1 MPLRNQP
8 TLLVTDRG
16 LADPPITVR
25 AREIL
30 AAADSDAILPKIRT
44 RTRSTLPPGWRRIGP
59 AVAVVIAFG
68 GGSGLDLGKMVAFM
82 AGERPVW
89 DFEDISD
96 WWTAPMPCIAPI
108 IAVPT
113 TAGTGSEVG
122 RASVITNSETHVKKI
137 IFHPKVLPSVV
148 IADPEL
154 TVGMPDFITAGTG
167 LDALAHCVEAFS
179 NPHYHPMS
187 QGIALEGMRLVTTY
201 LLRAYATRT
210 INEARAQMMS
220 AAAMGATA
228 AQKGLGAI
236 HAMSH
241 PVGAIF
247 NTHHGTTNAV
257 CMPAVLAL
265 NAPEIRQRFDL
276 AAPYLGIK
284 GGFDGFCA
292 FVQDFN
298 DSFAIPRTLG
308 EMGVTA
314 DRMDDL
320 VAMAL
325 EDPSC
330 GGNPVT
336 LADEI
341 CAPCSPPASRTTLT
355 GPEWLVLL
363 RCRLRHLPEVRSSF
377 IGELGSLLSRKTLID
392 GTILS
397 ASSMLPAR
405 TEMIFAC
412 RCRCQRQAIRSS
424 GRISSS
430 HCRCRRCA

>member
-1 MPLRNQP
+1 MTLTGTWSYP
-8 TLLVTDRG
+8 TAIRFGAGRVAELGEACAAAGISRPLLVTDRG
-16 LADPPITVR
+16 LAGLPITVR
-25 AREIL
+25 AREIMAAAGLGDAIFAEVDPNPNEINL
-30 AAADSDAILPKIRT
+30 AAGVEAYRAGDHD
-44 RTRSTLPPGWRRIGP
+44 G
-59 AVAVVIAFG
+59 VIAFG

-82 AGERPVW
+82 AGQTRPVW
-89 DFEDISD
+89 DFEDIGD
-96 WWTAPMPCIAPI
+96 WWTRADADAIAPI

-167 LDALAHCVEAFS
+167 LDAFAHCVEAFS
-179 NPHYHPMS
+179 SPHYHPMS

-201 LLRAYATRT
+201 LPRAYATPDDL
-210 INEARAQMMS
+210 EARAQMMS

-228 AQKGLGAI
+228 FQKGLGAI

-276 AAPYLGIK
+276 AASYLGIK

-336 LADEI
+336 LTDEN
-341 CAPCSPPASRTTLT
+341 
-355 GPEWLVLL
+355 L
-363 RCRLRHLPEVRSSF
+363 RALF
-377 IGELGSLLSRKTLID
+377 T
-392 GTILS
+392 
-397 ASSMLPAR
+397 
-405 TEMIFAC
+405 AC
-412 RCRCQRQAIRSS
+412 L
-424 GRISSS
+424 
-430 HCRCRRCA
+430 

>member
-1 MPLRNQP
+1 MNLTGNWSYP
-8 TLLVTDRG
+8 TAIRFGAGRISELAEACAQVGISRPLLVTDRG
-16 LADPPITVR
+16 LAGLPITAR
-25 AREIL
+25 ALDYVAAAGLYHALFAEVDPNPNDVNL
-30 AAADSDAILPKIRT
+30 AAGIAAYQAGGHD
-44 RTRSTLPPGWRRIGP
+44 G
-59 AVAVVIAFG
+59 VIAFG

-82 AGERPVW
+82 AGQTRPVW
-89 DFEDISD
+89 DFEDIGD
-96 WWTAPMPCIAPI
+96 WWTRADADAIAPI

-122 RASVITNSETHVKKI
+122 RASVITNSRTHVKKI

-167 LDALAHCVEAFS
+167 LDAFAHCVEAFS
-179 NPHYHPMS
+179 SPHYHPMS
-187 QGIALEGMRLVTTY
+187 QGIALEGMRLVIDN
-201 LLRAYATRT
+201 LPRAYETPDD
-210 INEARAQMMS
+210 IEARAHMMS

-228 AQKGLGAI
+228 FQKGLGAI

-241 PVGAIF
+241 PVGAVF

-265 NAPEIRQRFDL
+265 NAPVIRGRFDR
-276 AAPYLGIK
+276 AAPYLGIE

-292 FVQDFN
+292 FVQAFN
-298 DSFAIPRTLG
+298 DSFRIPRRLG

-330 GGNPVT
+330 GGNPVPLTAET
-336 LADEI
+336 LRGLFE
-341 CAPCSPPASRTTLT
+341 
-355 GPEWLVLL
+355 
-363 RCRLRHLPEVRSSF
+363 
-377 IGELGSLLSRKTLID
+377 
-392 GTILS
+392 
-397 ASSMLPAR
+397 
-405 TEMIFAC
+405 AC
-412 RCRCQRQAIRSS
+412 I
-424 GRISSS
+424 
-430 HCRCRRCA
+430 

>member
-1 MPLRNQP
+1 MTLTGTWSYP
-8 TLLVTDRG
+8 TAIRFGAGRIAELGEACAAAGISRPLLVTDRG
-16 LADPPITVR
+16 LATLPITVR
-25 AREIL
+25 AREIMAAAGLGDAIFAEVDPNPNEINL
-30 AAADSDAILPKIRT
+30 AA
-44 RTRSTLPPGWRRIGP
+44 G
-59 AVAVVIAFG
+59 VAAYRAGGHDGVIAFG

-82 AGERPVW
+82 AGQTRPVW
-89 DFEDISD
+89 DFEDIGD
-96 WWTAPMPCIAPI
+96 WWTRADADAVAPI

-154 TVGMPDFITAGTG
+154 TVGMPNFITAGTG
-167 LDALAHCVEAFS
+167 LDAFAHCVEAFS
-179 NPHYHPMS
+179 SPHYHPMS

-201 LLRAYATRT
+201 LPRAYATPDDL
-210 INEARAQMMS
+210 EARAQMMS

-228 AQKGLGAI
+228 FQKGLGAI

-276 AAPYLGIK
+276 AASYLGIK

-336 LADEI
+336 LTDEN
-341 CAPCSPPASRTTLT
+341 
-355 GPEWLVLL
+355 L
-363 RCRLRHLPEVRSSF
+363 RALF
-377 IGELGSLLSRKTLID
+377 T
-392 GTILS
+392 
-397 ASSMLPAR
+397 
-405 TEMIFAC
+405 AC
-412 RCRCQRQAIRSS
+412 L
-424 GRISSS
+424 
-430 HCRCRRCA
+430 